1 MIKKTS
7 ILALLVILIP
17 VLVRAQL
24 RSDLSSSIFKPSAL
38 LQKPGGIFGK
48 LLDPSKF
55 HMSQSYS
62 ISFLT
67 YGKQAINQGLY
78 LNTMSYR
85 FSDPLLAQV
94 QIGYLHQP
102 LGKWGNSGSS
112 NGTLF
117 LSGASLQYQPSERF
131 KMQFDY
137 QSIPSSMVDPY
148 YYRYWPR

>member
-1 MIKKTS
+1 MVKKTS
-7 ILALLVILIP
+7 VIFLLGVLIP
-17 VLVRAQL
+17 VLALAQL
-24 RSDLSSSIFKPSAL
+24 RTQPNPVFKASDL

-62 ISFLT
+62 ISFLS
-67 YGKQAINQGLY
+67 YGNQAVNQGLY

-94 QIGYLHQP
+94 QIGYFHQP
-102 LGKWGNSGSS
+102 LGKWGNSGAS

-117 LSGASLQYQPSERF
+117 VRSASLQYQPSDRF
-131 KMQFDY
+131 KVQFDY
-137 QSIPSSMVDPY
+137 ESIPSSMVDPY
-148 YYRYWPR
+148 YRYWPR